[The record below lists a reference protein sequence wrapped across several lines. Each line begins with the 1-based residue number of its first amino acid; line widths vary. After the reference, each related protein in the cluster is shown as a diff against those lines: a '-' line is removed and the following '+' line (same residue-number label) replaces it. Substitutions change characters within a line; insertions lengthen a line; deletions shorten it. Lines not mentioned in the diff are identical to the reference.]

1 VCLAPAGEDR
11 WVTNTQVWR
20 LHADGH
26 EHRVEADPGTARRIR
41 WYVDGELVAEKKS
54 MDEKVRLESAAGRVQ
69 VRFSTLG
76 APRRATLADD
86 ADGQDLVPEPGS
98 AAARHEDRVRAHP
111 ERYALLQTVGGVG
124 KVVVPIVL
132 ASLLARFA
140 FSLPIELPT
149 VPFPDLPSLPRPGLP
164 SLPLPDLPS
173 WTLPGW
179 VERVLDVAHYIWPVV
194 LAFVL
199 ARAEIR
205 RRRRQDEKRAQGEDG
220 AV

>member
-1 VCLAPAGEDR
+1 
-11 WVTNTQVWR
+11 VTNTQVWR
-20 LHADGH
+20 LHADRR
-26 EHRVEADPGTARRIR
+26 EHRVEADPGASRRIR
-41 WYVDGELVAEKKS
+41 WYVDGELVAEKRS
-54 MDEKVRLESAAGRVQ
+54 MDEKVRLESSAGRVQ

-98 AAARHEDRVRAHP
+98 AAARHEDRLRAHP
-111 ERYALLQTVGGVG
+111 ERYALLQTAAGVG

-132 ASLLARFA
+132 ASMLARFV
-140 FSLPIELPT
+140 FSLPIQLPAI
-149 VPFPDLPSLPRPGLP
+149 PFPDLPSLPSPDLP

-173 WTLPGW
+173 WTPPGW
-179 VERVLDVAHYIWPVV
+179 VERVLDVAHYVWPVV

-205 RRRRQDEKRAQGEDG
+205 RRRRQDAKRAAREDDP
-220 AV
+220 A

>member
-1 VCLAPAGEDR
+1 VCAPQAGQDR
-11 WVTNTQVWR
+11 GVTNTQVWR
-20 LHADGH
+20 LSVDGH
-26 EHRVEADPGTARRIR
+26 EHRVEADPGTSRRLR
-41 WYVDGELVAEKKS
+41 WYVDDELVAEKKS
-54 MDEKVRLESAAGRVQ
+54 MDEKVRIDSPAGRMQ

-86 ADGQDLVPEPGS
+86 ADGHDLIPDPGS
-98 AAARHEDRVRAHP
+98 AAARYEDKVRAHP
-111 ERYALLQTVGGVG
+111 ERYALLQTAGGVG

-140 FSLPIELPT
+140 FSLPINLPSI
-149 VPFPDLPSLPRPGLP
+149 PFPDLPSLPRPDLP

-173 WTLPGW
+173 WSAPGW
-179 VERVLDVAHYIWPVV
+179 VEQVLDVAHYIWPVV

-205 RRRRQDEKRAQGEDG
+205 RRRRQDEKRAHAGDG
-220 AV
+220 PS